1 MSWIWDGDH
10 EALATMDIPEVIAG
24 GDRHQDMA
32 LRLKVAGIPEDKLR
46 EIPAIDDV
54 IAAIKELPTEHVY
67 ILATYTAVLQL
78 RKSLAAQGYI
88 QGGMNGA

>member
-1 MSWIWDGDH
+1 
-10 EALATMDIPEVIAG
+10 
-24 GDRHQDMA
+24 
-32 LRLKVAGIPEDKLR
+32 VAGIAEEKLT
-46 EIPAIDDV
+46 EITDLNDV
-54 IAAIKELPTEHVY
+54 ITAIKDLPTEHVY

>member
-1 MSWIWDGDH
+1 M
-10 EALATMDIPEVIAG
+10 AIPKVIAG

-32 LRLKVAGIPEDKLR
+32 LRLKVAGIPEKNLTEMT
-46 EIPAIDDV
+46 EIDQVITAIQ
-54 IAAIKELPTEHVY
+54 ELPTEHVY

-78 RKSLAAQGYI
+78 RKSLATQGYI